1 MHNHIHA
8 DEDNLHSAS
17 ILCTIV
23 DIPRLGDEA
32 SETKRLHVATL
43 TELDELALKDVGE
56 RGTLFV
62 AVKARDPSRLE
73 RDRAQT
79 ELIAGEIGTEI
90 DRALDLG
97 VESLV
102 LRGRA
107 RLTHG

>member
-1 MHNHIHA
+1 M
-8 DEDNLHSAS
+8 
-17 ILCTIV
+17 V

-32 SETKRLHVATL
+32 SGSKRLHVATL
-43 TELDELALKDVGE
+43 TELGELALKDVGE

-62 AVKARDPSRLE
+62 AVKASDPSRLE

-107 RLTHG
+107 LLTHG